1 MKRYLFALLLTLP
14 LTCMA
19 EQPPP
24 PLEPLPADDAPPI
37 PSGTGEAEELEPEV
51 TIIKRGT
58 DVIQEYR
65 MNGQLY
71 MIKVVPQVGFPYYL
85 IDRDGDGE
93 LESRYNKLEPDIL
106 VPSWMIYRW

>member
-1 MKRYLFALLLTLP
+1 MKRYLFVLLLAMP
-14 LTCMA
+14 LACVG
-19 EQPPP
+19 EQPP
-24 PLEPLPADDAPPI
+24 PLEPLPDDESLPI
-37 PSGTGEAEELEPEV
+37 PSGTDEAEELEPDI

-85 IDRDGDGE
+85 VDRDGDGE
-93 LESRYNKLEPDIL
+93 LESRYNRLEPDIL

>member
-1 MKRYLFALLLTLP
+1 
-14 LTCMA
+14 
-19 EQPPP
+19 
-24 PLEPLPADDAPPI
+24 
-37 PSGTGEAEELEPEV
+37 
-51 TIIKRGT
+51 
-58 DVIQEYR
+58 

-85 IDRDGDGE
+85 VDRDGDGE